1 MTTTT
6 QWTWALA
13 AMLAVTAPS
22 LNAAEQQ
29 PPKEL
34 SAAMQAQ
41 PKLVIKPDDLFPLT
55 RPVRLGMFTVVPP
68 QTDGEVI
75 RLSVPVGALLSKAA
89 HAISDAN
96 HRRAE
101 RQADERV
108 RKDLEQFLAA
118 TAQNG
123 ARQDR

>member
-6 QWTWALA
+6 LWTWALA

-34 SAAMQAQ
+34 SAAM
-41 PKLVIKPDDLFPLT
+41 
-55 RPVRLGMFTVVPP
+55 
-68 QTDGEVI
+68 
-75 RLSVPVGALLSKAA
+75 LSKTA

>member
-6 QWTWALA
+6 LWTWALTA
-13 AMLAVTAPS
+13 WLAVPTPS

-29 PPKEL
+29 PAKEI
-34 SAAMQAQ
+34 SAGMQAQ

-55 RPVRLGMFTVVPP
+55 RPTRLGMFTVVPP
-68 QTDGEVI
+68 QRNGEVF
-75 RLSVPVGALLSKAA
+75 RLSVPVGELLSQATR
-89 HAISDAN
+89 AISDAN

-108 RKDLEQFLAA
+108 RKDLERFPA
-118 TAQNG
+118 TA
-123 ARQDR
+123 R